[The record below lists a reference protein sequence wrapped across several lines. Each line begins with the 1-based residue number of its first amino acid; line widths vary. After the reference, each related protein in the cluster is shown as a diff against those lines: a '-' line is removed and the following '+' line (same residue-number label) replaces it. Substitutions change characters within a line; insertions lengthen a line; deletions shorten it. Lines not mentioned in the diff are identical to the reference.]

1 MQALNDHVKAASQEA
16 LSYSVEIISTVVG
29 SATKASELVFSAA
42 KESAEGLVS
51 SAKGFEGW
59 TPDANW
65 ANPTEAIAPVLGK
78 ASKYGKASLQLAS
91 ETTEAL
97 AAQSQAAVK
106 AMSQQSE
113 ALMDEATAAIP
124 QAEPVVKNIKAVMAQ
139 SLAFYEQA
147 FGVASQA
154 QRQFFAAGDQ
164 FFAQGFVNGWI
175 LCFPGPVNAF
185 HHLVTRCVVAT
196 QTGFGDFG
204 AILEGTF
211 ERLQRTVVS
220 GGFALAV
227 SRFSCLRHR
236 GNVSGMG
243 CKGG

>member
-16 LSYSVEIISTVVG
+16 LSHSVEIISTVVG
-29 SATKASELVFSAA
+29 GATKASELVFSAA

-59 TPDANW
+59 TPEANW

-91 ETTEAL
+91 ETTQTL

-106 AMSQQSE
+106 AMSQHSE
-113 ALMDEATAAIP
+113 ALMDEATAAMP
-124 QAEPVVKNIKAVMAQ
+124 QAEPVVKNIKAAMAQ

-164 FFAQGFVNGWI
+164 FFAQLDKTPAGE
-175 LCFPGPVNAF
+175 
-185 HHLVTRCVVAT
+185 VVQMPKRKRA
-196 QTGFGDFG
+196 
-204 AILEGTF
+204 
-211 ERLQRTVVS
+211 
-220 GGFALAV
+220 
-227 SRFSCLRHR
+227 
-236 GNVSGMG
+236 
-243 CKGG
+243 